1 MRSERLISILML
13 LQSHGCMSAEQL
25 ADELEVSIRTIY
37 RDMDALGSAGI
48 PVYAELGRY
57 GGYRLIEGY
66 RTSLTGLTR
75 GEKQA
80 ISMLNLPSPLANLE
94 LSRDLKSALLKLNA
108 ALPDGQFI
116 ETQSILQRFH
126 LDFGPWNYQDEAL
139 PHLTLIELAIKEN
152 RKLRITY
159 HTLAGVA
166 ISRKVNAY
174 GLVAKAGVWYL
185 VSANKGKIRAHRLS
199 ALINVTLME
208 ETFNFPGNF
217 SLVEFWNTWSTNREQ
232 RFSAYPVLM
241 RVYPGFISSLPRYFG
256 EKITRKINAA
266 QPDDE
271 DGSLILNVEFE
282 SLEAAR
288 EQILAFG
295 RGVEVI
301 EPFALRASI
310 ADYAR
315 QISSRYPDMY

>member
-1 MRSERLISILML
+1 ML
-13 LQSHGCMSAEQL
+13 LQSHVHMSAKQL
-25 ADELEVSIRTIY
+25 AEELEVSVRTIY
-37 RDMDALGSAGI
+37 RDMDALSSAGI

-66 RTSLTGLTR
+66 QTSLTGLTR

-108 ALPDGQFI
+108 ALPDDQFI

-126 LDFGPWNYQDEAL
+126 LDFEPWNYHKEAL
-139 PHLTLIELAIKEN
+139 PHLRLIELAIREN

-166 ISRKVNAY
+166 ISREVHAY

-185 VSANKGKIRAHRLS
+185 VCANKGKIRAHSLS
-199 ALINVTLME
+199 ALINVTLTE

-217 SLVEFWNTWSTNREQ
+217 SLVEFWSTWSASREQ
-232 RFSAYPVLM
+232 RFSAYPVLI
-241 RVYPGFISSLPRYFG
+241 RVYPGFISSLPRYFD
-256 EKITRKINAA
+256 ETITRQVNTAE
-266 QPDDE
+266 PDEE
-271 DGSLILNVEFE
+271 DGSIIINVEFE

-315 QISSRYPDMY
+315 QISLRYPDIC